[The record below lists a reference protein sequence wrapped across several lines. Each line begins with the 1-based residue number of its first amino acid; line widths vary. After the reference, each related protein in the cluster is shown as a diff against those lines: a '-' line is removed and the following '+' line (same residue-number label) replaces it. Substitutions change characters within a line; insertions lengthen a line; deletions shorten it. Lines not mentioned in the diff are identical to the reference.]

1 LTKASS
7 LQRAY
12 LLAALSGGFVLRL
25 VTLMHAP
32 AIEMDGMGYARMG
45 RYLAQG
51 RFDEA
56 LKSVFPPVY
65 PAFVALFNLV
75 IPDVELAGRLV
86 SLVFGMLLIWLAFR
100 FSATLLEDGT
110 KALWVAFFVAFHP
123 YLIRY
128 SGMVLSESV
137 AVFLFSATV
146 FSYYLGWRKN
156 RRTWVAASGICLT
169 LTYLTRPE
177 YLIFYVP
184 FVLILLLRKRAGD
197 CLILCAPFLVLGFAY
212 IFYLH
217 AETGLWIVSRK
228 ATLSPFVPLH
238 TFFVNLPFVAYEF
251 FIAIFPLFFLFA
263 AFGFSKG
270 DKAFRNLS
278 LLLIA
283 FHILSLSFIS
293 HSTRRYSLEF
303 VPLCMVFAADGIC
316 AVGVYAAR
324 WVKKGMV
331 AWAVA
336 VIIISMSAVQSF
348 APPRIDRAL
357 QKAAGLY
364 LLGRDPGSVVAARLP
379 LVAFYENGVSVDL
392 LGGMAGQKDIA
403 WFMRVMDERHVKY
416 LIVDEETER
425 ELPFLRTY
433 LTQKAPVWNSSLG
446 SMFVRIYRVP

>member
-25 VTLMHAP
+25 VTLTHTS

-51 RFDEA
+51 RFNEA
-56 LKSVFPPVY
+56 FRSVFPPVY
-65 PAFVALFNLV
+65 PAFIALVNLV
-75 IPDVELAGRLV
+75 VPDVELAGRLV
-86 SLVFGMLLIWLAFR
+86 SLIFGTLLIWLAFR
-100 FSATLLEDGT
+100 FSARLLEDRT

-128 SGMVLSESV
+128 SATVLSESV

-146 FSYYLGWRKN
+146 FSFYLGRQGN
-156 RRTWVAASGICLT
+156 RRAWVAASGICLA

-184 FVLILLLRKRAGD
+184 FVLILLSRKRASD
-197 CLILCAPFLVLGFAY
+197 CLIICAPFLVLGFAY

-217 AETGLWIVSRK
+217 GQTGLWIVSRK
-228 ATLSPFVPLH
+228 ATLSPFVPLA
-238 TFFVNLPFVAYEF
+238 TFFVNLPFVTYEF
-251 FIAIFPLFFLFA
+251 FVAVFPLFFLFA
-263 AFGFSKG
+263 AIGFPKG
-270 DKAFRNLS
+270 DRAFRNLS
-278 LLLIA
+278 LLLIV

-316 AVGVYAAR
+316 RVSEFAGR
-324 WVKKGMV
+324 WVKKGIV
-331 AWAVA
+331 ASAV
-336 VIIISMSAVQSF
+336 VIIIVSMAAVQSF
-348 APPRIDRAL
+348 SPPRIDRAL

-364 LLGRDPGSVVAARLP
+364 LLRQDPGSVVAARLP
-379 LVAFYENGVSVDL
+379 LAAFYENGVSIDL
-392 LGGMAGQKDIA
+392 LSEMSARRDVARFAEILN
-403 WFMRVMDERHVKY
+403 ERHVKY
-416 LIVDEETER
+416 LIIDEETER
-425 ELPFLRTY
+425 ELPFLRAY
-433 LTQKAPVWNSSLG
+433 LAGRAPIWDSSLD
-446 SMFVRIYRVP
+446 STFVRIYRVP